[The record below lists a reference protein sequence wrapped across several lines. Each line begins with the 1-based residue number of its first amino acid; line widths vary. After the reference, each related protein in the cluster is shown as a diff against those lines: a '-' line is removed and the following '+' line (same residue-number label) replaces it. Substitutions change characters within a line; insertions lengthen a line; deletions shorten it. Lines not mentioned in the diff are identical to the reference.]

1 MRRED
6 ELKQTLQIQRKEMQ
20 DQLRVLQDQLRF
32 YKAKLDEEFANHQ
45 ETCLV
50 LMGPVAD
57 AEALFTRTDRDL
69 ARHGAA
75 LGTLSLELAEV
86 RRR

>member
-1 MRRED
+1 M
-6 ELKQTLQIQRKEMQ
+6 
-20 DQLRVLQDQLRF
+20 
-32 YKAKLDEEFANHQ
+32 
-45 ETCLV
+45 
-50 LMGPVAD
+50 MGPVAG
-57 AEALFTRTDRDL
+57 AEALFTRIDRDL